1 MDKVIFEL
9 FLWKVGNKTFSLQII
24 VSKNDICGWNDWYV
38 IEFKLGDRCI
48 SKYRG
53 RRFTSFF
60 DAEWRAFSN
69 VLSNHHK
76 ALRAWKNFHCDKIDI
91 VGLRVILV
99 K

>member
-1 MDKVIFEL
+1 MHKVIFEL
-9 FLWKVGNKTFSLQII
+9 FSWKVRNKTFSLQII
-24 VSKNDICGWNDWYV
+24 VAKFAICGWNDCYV
-38 IEFKLGDRCI
+38 IEFKLGGRCI

-76 ALRAWKNFHCDKIDI
+76 ALRSWIDFHAYKIDI
-91 VGLRVILV
+91 VGLRVLLA
-99 K
+99 